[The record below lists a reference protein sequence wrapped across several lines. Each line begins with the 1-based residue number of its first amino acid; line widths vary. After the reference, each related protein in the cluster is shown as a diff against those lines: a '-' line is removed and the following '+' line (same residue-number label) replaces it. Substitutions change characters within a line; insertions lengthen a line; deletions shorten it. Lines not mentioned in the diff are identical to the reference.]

1 MLGPRA
7 TPFSA
12 ALVTEKRHAAVC
24 FRRADGAVG
33 VLLLVV
39 AACSPSDESMYRG
52 GKLSVATLTVSDAVG
67 VYRATLGGS
76 FTLGD
81 PSLSILVDPTLLP
94 RTPGLAG
101 GNALSTDVL
110 SAIRA
115 DGVVRGTCTV
125 PVQKAREALVCPAER
140 AGYAVRFSA
149 PFAIGPD
156 SVQVHMVAEQY
167 AIPNGPRAERL
178 RFERAYHVVRRGS
191 EWRALREA
199 RLPQP

>member
-1 MLGPRA
+1 MVDEIHLTVTPCSARA
-7 TPFSA
+7 KQRS
-12 ALVTEKRHAAVC
+12 RHAC
-24 FRRADGAVG
+24 GAVG
-33 VLLLVV
+33 VILLVA
-39 AACSPSDESMYRG
+39 AACGPSDESTYRG
-52 GKLSVATLTVSDAVG
+52 GKLPTAPLSVSDAVG

-101 GNALSTDVL
+101 GDAMSPETLAAL
-110 SAIRA
+110 RA
-115 DGVVRGTCTV
+115 NGVAQGNCTV
-125 PVQKAREALVCPAER
+125 PVQKARDALVCPAAR

-149 PFAIGPD
+149 PFALGPD

-167 AIPNGPRAERL
+167 AIPNGPQAERL

-191 EWRALREA
+191 AWRALREA
-199 RLPQP
+199 RMPPP